1 MFDSLSSRLD
11 DIFTRLRS
19 RGRLNE
25 KQVDEVLREI
35 RLALLEADVSLK
47 VVKAFVKDVRERAE
61 GAEIHKSLT
70 PAQQVIKLVHAALID
85 VLGKEAVGLEVTSRP
100 PRVLLIAGLQGS
112 GKTTAAA
119 KLARLLKSQGRNPLL
134 AACDLRR
141 PAAIRQLQLLG
152 EQAGVPVHAEPAG
165 TDAVDVASRALAEAS
180 NEGYSD
186 LVVDTAGRM
195 HVDPELMAE
204 LGAVERAVQPTE
216 TLLVC
221 DAMTGQDAVNV
232 AESFLEEVE
241 ITGVILTKLDGDAR
255 GGAALSM
262 AYVTGRPIKFA
273 GVGEKITDLEP
284 FHPDRMASR
293 ILGMGDVLTLIE
305 KAEGAFDQ
313 AEAKKMEEK
322 RRKAEFTFDDF
333 LNQMQAVKKMGP
345 LSQVMGMLPGAGKLP
360 LSDAAVDE
368 QMPKIEAMIRSMT
381 LQERNDP
388 HLING
393 SRRRRIATGSGTTV
407 QDVNQLL
414 KQFAQVQK
422 MFKAMSG
429 GGGKRMRLPGGMKL
443 PPGFGA

>member
-25 KQVDEVLREI
+25 KQIDEVLREI

-85 VLGKEAVGLEVTSRP
+85 VLGKEAVGLEPSSRP

-119 KLARLLKSQGRNPLL
+119 KLARLLKTQGRKPLL

-152 EQAGVPVHAEPAG
+152 DQAGVPVHAEDAG
-165 TDAVDVASRALAEAS
+165 AEAVGVATRALEEAR
-180 NEGYSD
+180 NEGFSD
-186 LVVDTAGRM
+186 LIVDTAGRM

-204 LGAVERAVQPTE
+204 LGAVERAVDPTE

-273 GVGEKITDLEP
+273 GVGEKLSDLEP

-305 KAEGAFDQ
+305 KAEEAFDEDQ
-313 AEAKKMEEK
+313 AKKMEEK
-322 RRKAEFTFDDF
+322 LRKAEFTFDDF

-381 LQERNDP
+381 RQERNDP

>member
-165 TDAVDVASRALAEAS
+165 TDAVGVASRALAEAS

-322 RRKAEFTFDDF
+322 LRKAEFTFDDF